1 MPTWRIHLRD
11 GATFDVEADWLSV
24 HPAGLTFETVVVIVN
39 NPRWVVVRRLLRD
52 EIQRVERLSHA
63 EQDET
68 PGA

>member
-1 MPTWRIHLRD
+1 MPTWRVHLRD
-11 GATFDVEADWLSV
+11 GTHLDVNADWLTE
-24 HPAGLTFETVVVIVN
+24 HNAGLTFETVYVIVN